1 MLISEYIYRSLCE
14 CVHVCVCVCT
24 RVHMCVCA
32 GVRMRVR
39 ARACVRA
46 CVRVCVRARVCVQAG
61 MQYILVYAKQQ
72 ICEYHYFLDNNH
84 TSNRVYLIRK
94 SGTDGDGV

>member
-1 MLISEYIYRSLCE
+1 MY
-14 CVHVCVCVCT
+14 VF
-24 RVHMCVCA
+24 
-32 GVRMRVR
+32 
-39 ARACVRA
+39 
-46 CVRVCVRARVCVQAG
+46 VCVQAG